1 MATTNQTLPQAT
13 SWETELT
20 RYHPLVSWRSIVAGF
35 LVSLFTFALMLSLG
49 LAFGGIGLADGVTRQ
64 GATVF
69 TGLWLLF
76 SSLVALFAGSYFA
89 ARISKTHTGRIG
101 SAQGLVIA
109 ALFFGLLLYQMAMA
123 IGWAGQTAITTARG
137 VGQAAVTGAQRAT
150 EIPAVNAAIE
160 GAIGDLN
167 LKSDPQTVATG
178 LASRLIRGDVDSAK
192 TYLAYQ
198 AGISQEEADRR
209 IAALRERVDQA
220 VIQAREAA
228 AKGLQAAGWTIFL
241 TLLIGGAAAISGGA
255 LGSLANVRKPLE
267 EVERAAVGLRERPV

>member
-1 MATTNQTLPQAT
+1 MATTNQTLPL
-13 SWETELT
+13 ETEFT
-20 RYHPLVSWRSIVAGF
+20 GHHPLVSWRSIVAGL
-35 LVSLFTFALMLSLG
+35 LVSLFAFALMLSLG
-49 LAFGGIGLADGVTRQ
+49 LAFGGIGLADGASRQ

-69 TGLWLLF
+69 TGLWLLL

-109 ALFFGLLLYQMAMA
+109 ALFFGLIIYQMAMA
-123 IGWAGQTAITTARG
+123 VGWLGQTAFATARG
-137 VGQAAVTGAQRAT
+137 VSQIAATGVQRAT

-198 AGISQEEADRR
+198 AGISQAEADRR
-209 IAALRERVDQA
+209 IAVLRQRVDQA
-220 VIQAREAA
+220 VVQAREAA
-228 AKGLQAAGWTIFL
+228 ARGLQAAGWTIFL

-255 LGSLANVRKPLE
+255 LGSMANVRRPLE
-267 EVERAAVGLRERPV
+267 EYERAAVGLTERHV

>member
-1 MATTNQTLPQAT
+1 MATTNQAM

-35 LVSLFTFALMLSLG
+35 LVTLFTFALMLSLG

-69 TGLWLLF
+69 TGIWLLL
-76 SSLVALFAGSYFA
+76 SSLVALFTGSYFA

-109 ALFFGLLLYQMAMA
+109 SLFFGLMLYQMAMA
-123 IGWAGQTAITTARG
+123 IGWLGQTAVG
-137 VGQAAVTGAQRAT
+137 VGQAAVTGAQRAA

-198 AGISQEEADRR
+198 AGISQAEADRR
-209 IAALRERVDQA
+209 IATLRERVDQA
-220 VIQAREAA
+220 MVQARETAA
-228 AKGLQAAGWTIFL
+228 RGLQAAGWTIFL
-241 TLLIGGAAAISGGA
+241 TLLVGGAAAISGGA
-255 LGSLANVRKPLE
+255 LGSMANVRKPLE
-267 EVERAAVGLRERPV
+267 EVERAAVGFAERHV